1 MSTHRLSAEEIAR
14 RGEEIYHRD
23 LLASVEAMN
32 KGKFLVIDIETG
44 DYEID
49 DDDLTATRRL
59 LARHPTA
66 ETYGVRIGYPTAY
79 RIGAHSLLERP

>member
-14 RGEEIYHRD
+14 RGEEIYNRD
-23 LLASVEAMN
+23 LRASAEATN

-49 DDDLTATRRL
+49 EDDLTATKRL
-59 LARHPTA
+59 LARHPNA
-66 ETYGVRIGYPTAY
+66 ETYGVRIGYPAAY
-79 RIGAHSLLERP
+79 RIGGHSLLKRP